1 MTTTATRQP
10 HIGNNIKR
18 IREMLGIKQ
27 EYLAVGMGLSQQAIS
42 HLEQRETVDAPTLEK
57 VAGILKMPMEAIKNY
72 DEDAA
77 VNYFNTFN
85 DNSVSHVIGNYGTYN
100 FNPLEK
106 LMEVID
112 ENKKLYERL
121 VEVEREKVALMERLL
136 AERK

>member
-27 EYLAVGMGLSQQAIS
+27 EYLAVQMGLSQQAIS

-57 VAGILKMPMEAIKNY
+57 VASILKMPVEAIQNY
-72 DEDAA
+72 DEDATIFNIQN
-77 VNYFNTFN
+77 NYEGSTSNFSGVYKCT
-85 DNSVSHVIGNYGTYN
+85 

-106 LMEVID
+106 LMEVVD

-121 VEVEREKVALMERLL
+121 VEVEREKVALMEKLF